1 MSAGVTGASTD
12 VELSPN
18 ADVRLRERYLR
29 RDAGGRVVE
38 TPAELFDRV
47 AGHVAAAETEYGGDP
62 ARWAEEFAAAMRSLV
77 ILPSSPVLMNA
88 GTSLGFLSACVVLP
102 VEDTLH
108 SIFAAVRDMAL
119 VHQSGGGTGF
129 SFSRLRPKGDDV
141 HTTHGVASGPVS
153 FMRIFDVATDV
164 VRQGGRRR
172 GANMAVL
179 DVSHPDIVEFV
190 TAKST
195 PGTLQNFNLSVAVTD
210 AFMYSVEHDGSH
222 SLVNP
227 RTGRTVDTVRA
238 RSLMEL
244 FAAAAH
250 GHGDPGLLFL
260 DRINRDNPLPAV
272 GRIEATNPCG
282 EVPLL
287 PDESC
292 TLGSLNL
299 ARIVRAGRIDWHA
312 LQSYVRLLVR
322 FLDDVVTVNRYPL
335 PLLSDGALRTRKIGV
350 GVMGFAELL
359 ILLGIPYDSEEAV
372 LLAGRIASVLQ
383 HEAAA
388 ESEALAVVRGP
399 FPSWPASTFAK
410 RSARP
415 RRNAQLTSIAPTGSI
430 STIAG
435 TTAGIEPLFALA
447 YSRHVLGRRL
457 VEIDR
462 HFQRAAAERGFGSEA
477 LLRDIVARGT
487 VQGDGRVPDDVRRLF
502 VTALDIAP
510 DWHLRVQA
518 AFQKCVDEAVS
529 KTVNLPTSSTPEDVL
544 CIFISAWHASAKGIT
559 VYRHGSRPDQ
569 VLRIDALADT
579 SVEIDL
585 EYAGGCAASVC
596 EVQ

>member
-18 ADVRLRERYLR
+18 ADVLLRERYLR

-119 VHQSGGGTGF
+119 VHQSGG
-129 SFSRLRPKGDDV
+129 
-141 HTTHGVASGPVS
+141 
-153 FMRIFDVATDV
+153 
-164 VRQGGRRR
+164 
-172 GANMAVL
+172 
-179 DVSHPDIVEFV
+179 
-190 TAKST
+190 
-195 PGTLQNFNLSVAVTD
+195 
-210 AFMYSVEHDGSH
+210 
-222 SLVNP
+222 
-227 RTGRTVDTVRA
+227 
-238 RSLMEL
+238 
-244 FAAAAH
+244 
-250 GHGDPGLLFL
+250 
-260 DRINRDNPLPAV
+260 
-272 GRIEATNPCG
+272 
-282 EVPLL
+282 
-287 PDESC
+287 
-292 TLGSLNL
+292 
-299 ARIVRAGRIDWHA
+299 
-312 LQSYVRLLVR
+312 
-322 FLDDVVTVNRYPL
+322 
-335 PLLSDGALRTRKIGV
+335 
-350 GVMGFAELL
+350 
-359 ILLGIPYDSEEAV
+359 EEAV

-518 AFQKCVDEAVS
+518 AFQQCVDEAVS